1 MRKRRRPPR
10 DAAVFPSA
18 STFII
23 SPNGILRRKTIAAK
37 RLFRKLRIR
46 RNVFTAPL
54 CEGLDGQR
62 RSTKETAQ
70 TPCPCLISTRIL
82 IYRRRQFLRT
92 VGRVSPRHPQIAAE
106 TCLMWP
112 RRITPT
118 MRPPPTRLRW
128 PSECRSFLGKDVGQ
142 LRQWRC
148 VHAGLVVQ
156 ESSAI
161 PPLSGLAQSL
171 RSDSRCGLW
180 RPRPSGRPMASGTG
194 CKSCIPVRA
203 ENWMEQPDRQMRPG
217 HASDP

>member
-18 STFII
+18 PTFII

-70 TPCPCLISTRIL
+70 TPCPCQISTRIL
-82 IYRRRQFLRT
+82 IYRRCQFLRT
-92 VGRVSPRHPQIAAE
+92 VGRASPRHPQIAAE

-156 ESSAI
+156 EFGYSAAFI
-161 PPLSGLAQSL
+161 ALGAIAAIGLALWLMAPPTVGPTNSIRDRMQIMHSGP
-171 RSDSRCGLW
+171 SRKLDGAA
-180 RPRPSGRPMASGTG
+180 RPSDAAGA
-194 CKSCIPVRA
+194 CI
-203 ENWMEQPDRQMRPG
+203 
-217 HASDP
+217 

>member
-1 MRKRRRPPR
+1 MRKRRRRPR

-18 STFII
+18 PTFII
-23 SPNGILRRKTIAAK
+23 SPTGILRRKTIAAK

-54 CEGLDGQR
+54 CERLDGQQ

-70 TPCPCLISTRIL
+70 TPCPCQISTRIL

-92 VGRVSPRHPQIAAE
+92 VGRASPRHPQIAAE

-118 MRPPPTRLRW
+118 MRPPQTRLRW
-128 PSECRSFLGKDVGQ
+128 PSERRSFLGKDVGQ
-142 LRQWRC
+142 LRQSRC

-156 ESSAI
+156 EFGYSAVVGLGAI
-161 PPLSGLAQSL
+161 AAIGLA
-171 RSDSRCGLW
+171 LW
-180 RPRPSGRPMASGTG
+180 LIAPRPSGRPMASGTG

-203 ENWMEQPDRQMRPG
+203 ENWMEWPDRQMRPG
-217 HASDP
+217 YASDP

>member
-18 STFII
+18 PTFII

-46 RNVFTAPL
+46 RNAFTAPL
-54 CEGLDGQR
+54 CEGPR
-62 RSTKETAQ
+62 RPAGGARRKQQ
-70 TPCPCLISTRIL
+70 TPCPCPISTRIL

-92 VGRVSPRHPQIAAE
+92 VGRASPRHPQIAAE
-106 TCLMWP
+106 TCRMWP

-118 MRPPPTRLRW
+118 MRPPPTRLRR
-128 PSECRSFLGKDVGQ
+128 PSERRSFLGKDVGQ
-142 LRQWRC
+142 LRQSRC

-156 ESSAI
+156 EFGYSAVVGLGAI
-161 PPLSGLAQSL
+161 AAIGLA
-171 RSDSRCGLW
+171 LW
-180 RPRPSGRPMASGTG
+180 LIAPRPSGRPMASGTG